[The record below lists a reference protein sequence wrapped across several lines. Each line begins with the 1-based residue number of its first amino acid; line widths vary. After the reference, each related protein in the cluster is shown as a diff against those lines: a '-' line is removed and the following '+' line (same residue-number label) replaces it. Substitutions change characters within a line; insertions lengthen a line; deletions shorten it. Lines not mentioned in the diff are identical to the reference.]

1 MNTIRKQLQASRS
14 PIDRLQVVVVQVQIV
29 DELVR
34 VDQIDAVEVLVVL
47 NHIGKPRRQV
57 SYRLFHH
64 KPILVLV
71 LQIEL
76 V

>member
-1 MNTIRKQLQASRS
+1 MNTIRKQLQTSRS

-47 NHIGKPRRQV
+47 NHIR
-57 SYRLFHH
+57 
-64 KPILVLV
+64 
-71 LQIEL
+71 
-76 V
+76 